1 MSEYTRERIEAVMR
15 AKGYAF
21 FTEGDYNLN
30 LLAVRSGR
38 EATNLFDDTFLA
50 VFKVDGA
57 WETREYACTTDPG
70 TYWLRNGLEKGTAV
84 LAPGQYRGAFT
95 LGKHKGEY
103 EALVHAPGD
112 GLPRREQGRCAG
124 LCGSRNGD
132 VRHQYTSGQ
141 PERGILLRGQ
151 VVCGLRGHCGRGCV
165 RRPDGAGA

>member
-84 LAPGQYRGAFT
+84 LAPGQYRGAFA

-103 EALVHAPGD
+103 EALVQAAPVTGTRTMRWIMW
-112 GLPRREQGRCAG
+112 LPKRGCSASIYIG
-124 LCGSRNGD
+124 PTGTGYPSTW
-132 VRHQYTSGQ
+132 TSG
-141 PERGILLRGQ
+141 LRAAWS
-151 VVCGLRGHCGRGCV
+151 LRARM
-165 RRPDGAGA
+165 RSTT